1 MEHTIITIA
10 SGKGGTGKTTI
21 ASCLAL
27 STRQTV
33 QFMDCDVEEPN
44 AHIFLKPQFTAVQ
57 AVSLDIPQVNH
68 NKCSFCGQCA
78 EVCMFN
84 ALAVLADEVLTF
96 PELCHSCG
104 GCWTLCPE
112 KAITTIPREI
122 GLIKSGRAE
131 NIHFTQGELK
141 IGTATSPPI
150 IKALKKTIQKNS
162 LVILDAP
169 PGTSCPVVETME
181 GTDFVLLVTEP
192 TAMGLNDLAIA
203 LEVVRVMN
211 IPCGVIIN
219 RCTDVY
225 SKVETFCRE
234 NNLPVLMKIAVDRA
248 IAEAYAA
255 GIPAVEAKPELR
267 EDFRTVLNH
276 IKGVTAGERT
286 CCH

>member
-1 MEHTIITIA
+1 VENTIITIA
-10 SGKGGTGKTTI
+10 SGKGGTGKTTV
-21 ASCLAL
+21 ASCLAM
-27 STRQTV
+27 SARQTV
-33 QFMDCDVEEPN
+33 QFLDCDVEEPN
-44 AHIFLKPQFTAVQ
+44 AHIFLKPRLTREE
-57 AVSLDIPQVNH
+57 AVSLDIPHVDH
-68 NKCSFCGQCA
+68 NKCSFCGRCA
-78 EVCMFN
+78 EICMFN

-112 KAITTIPREI
+112 KAITTNRREI
-122 GLIKSGRAE
+122 GLIKSGSAE
-131 NIHFTQGELK
+131 NIHFTQGELQV
-141 IGTATSPPI
+141 GTATSPPI
-150 IKALKKTIQKNS
+150 IKAMKKTIQKNS
-162 LVILDAP
+162 LVIIDAP

-181 GTDFVLLVTEP
+181 GSDFVLLVTEP

-203 LEVVRVMN
+203 LQVVRVLD

-219 RCTDVY
+219 RGTDVY

-248 IAEAYAA
+248 IAEAYAM

-267 EDFRTVLNH
+267 EDFRKVLNH